1 MKAGPSPSPATF
13 RGSGGRGPMPPAPR
27 RCPRRRRSA
36 TAAGSEGKGTIQ
48 GEAGFLPRRPH
59 GAACGAG
66 GQLWQRA
73 AGSDRQRPGAGKPAA
88 TLPAGLRVLGRRPGL
103 GKGLPFA
110 APPGV
115 PPCNPKGSGGETK
128 AGEKGAERPRG
139 KKSSKPPCGL
149 FARAIGRSA
158 KPWRR
163 PLLAASPPRARRP
176 RHRGAA
182 EAAGDGSC
190 SGAGSPRAREPAPGG
205 LQEPTASRPPAPLEG
220 ASAGPSSPPRL
231 RGTVISVR
239 ATTPTPAHANQT
251 SKHKP
256 RSESSSSP
264 PSQAEKRGCCHY
276 LYLSAWEALSSAGPC
291 CACK

>member
-1 MKAGPSPSPATF
+1 
-13 RGSGGRGPMPPAPR
+13 MPPAPR
-27 RCPRRRRSA
+27 RCPRRRRST

-73 AGSDRQRPGAGKPAA
+73 AGPDRQRPGAGKPAA

-115 PPCNPKGSGGETK
+115 PPRNPKGSGGETK

-163 PLLAASPPRARRP
+163 PLLAASPPPGTPAQ
-176 RHRGAA
+176 
-182 EAAGDGSC
+182 
-190 SGAGSPRAREPAPGG
+190 APGG
-205 LQEPTASRPPAPLEG
+205 CGGGRGRELQQGWKPSRQGTSPGGLAGAHGSEAARAPRGSERGAQLSAAASRHGDFCA
-220 ASAGPSSPPRL
+220 RYD
-231 RGTVISVR
+231 
-239 ATTPTPAHANQT
+239 AHARPRKSNKQT
-251 SKHKP
+251 
-256 RSESSSSP
+256 
-264 PSQAEKRGCCHY
+264 QT
-276 LYLSAWEALSSAGPC
+276 
-291 CACK
+291 